1 MITYQLQNSLYINL
15 TNRCTNDCIFCIRRV
30 PEGMGTDLWLDREP
44 SAEDVISEIL
54 KPDAYDEIVFCGYGE
69 PTLRLPQM
77 LQICQYLKSFDV
89 KLRLNTNGQ
98 GSLIWGRDIV
108 PHLAEYM
115 DAVSISLNA
124 KDMEQYNLLC
134 RPEDPVQSYEAIL
147 EFALRCKKAIPQVW
161 LTVVDIIS
169 AYDIVRCKAM
179 AEELGVDFR
188 VRHYH
193 QG

>member
-15 TNRCTNDCIFCIRRV
+15 TNRCTNDCTFCIRRV
-30 PEGMGTDLWLDREP
+30 PEGMGTDLWLDKEP
-44 SAEDVISEIL
+44 SAEDVINDIP
-54 KPDAYDEIVFCGYGE
+54 KPDIYDEIVFCGYGE

-98 GSLIWGRDIV
+98 GSLIWGKDIV
-108 PHLAEYM
+108 PYLAEYI
-115 DAVSISLNA
+115 DGVSISLNA

-134 RPEDPVQSYEAIL
+134 NPEDPIRSYEAML
-147 EFALRCKKAIPQVW
+147 DFASQCKKVIPAVW
-161 LTVVDIIS
+161 LTVVDVIS
-169 AYDIVRCKAM
+169 AYDIEQCKAI
-179 AEELGVDFR
+179 AEGLGIDFR
-188 VRHYH
+188 VRHYY